1 MRAMPWL
8 LVVPL
13 LLSSCAKLPKLPKSV
28 DELLPQVAFAD
39 LKVSNVDW
47 EGAKATFHVDVTNP
61 HPIGLDIPAVNWDL
75 DLAGGDFLEGVK
87 DTPLK
92 VDAGATSTVKIP
104 VQLAW
109 GDVLNVASGAK
120 SQDDIPFALAG
131 ELTVDTPLGS
141 VPVPFAH
148 EGRLPVLHVP
158 KVSLEGVRV
167 DEVELLKNRAALAVD
182 LALSSEQATALS
194 VDDFVYTLKLS
205 GTKVASGKA
214 SVPAVEGRTVV
225 TLPIELSLLELGS
238 ELIDAITGKK
248 TVKVGLDGAADL
260 TTPLGVL
267 PVDFSEATELKLR

>member
-120 SQDDIPFALAG
+120 GQDDIPFALAG